1 MFGSVAA
8 HVIAAQRGA
17 RLVRVHDVAA
27 TVDALK
33 VWNAV
38 AALPE
43 PKAKPAAPSIRW
55 PDDD

>member
-1 MFGSVAA
+1 M
-8 HVIAAQRGA
+8 I
-17 RLVRVHDVAA
+17 LRVHEVAA

-38 AALPE
+38 AAVPT
-43 PKAKPAAPSIRW
+43 PRAKSAAPTIRW

>member
-1 MFGSVAA
+1 MAA
-8 HVIAAQRGA
+8 HLIAAQRGA
-17 RLVRVHDVAA
+17 RILRVHDVAQ

-38 AALPE
+38 AAVPM
-43 PKAKPAAPSIRW
+43 PRKDSAAAIRW